1 MIGTRRVFV
10 AAVSAAAV
18 LAVGTAALADTKLA
32 PPKGYRQWFH
42 VNTAIVTKDSP
53 AYDAIGG
60 MHNVS
65 VNAIG
70 LKALKSGGTY
80 PDNSV
85 FASDVHEFT
94 VTDGVYSEG
103 ARKALAVM
111 VKDAKKYAA
120 TGGWG
125 FQVWLGGDPAKPF
138 VTDAA
143 DAAKKCFGCHTS
155 QKDHQFVFST
165 YLP

>member
-1 MIGTRRVFV
+1 MVGRIRALVTL
-10 AAVSAAAV
+10 VSAAAI
-18 LAVGTAALADTKLA
+18 LGAGTAALADTKLA

-53 AYDAIGG
+53 AFDAIGG

-70 LKALKSGGTY
+70 LKALKSGATY
-80 PDNSV
+80 PDKSA

-94 VTDGVYSEG
+94 LADGVYGEG
-103 ARKALAVM
+103 ARKAVAVM

-125 FQVWLGGDPAKPF
+125 FQAWLGGDPAKPF

-143 DAAKKCFGCHTS
+143 KQCFGCHTT

>member
-1 MIGTRRVFV
+1 MVSTLRTFV
-10 AAVSAAAV
+10 TALSAAAM
-18 LAVGTAALADTKLA
+18 LGAGAAALADTKLA
-32 PPKGYRQWFH
+32 PPKGYRTWFH
-42 VNTAIVTKDSP
+42 VNTAIVDKASP
-53 AYDAIGG
+53 LFAEIGG
-60 MHNVS
+60 MHNIS
-65 VNAIG
+65 VNATG

-80 PDNSV
+80 PDSSIFV
-85 FASDVHEFT
+85 SDVHDFT
-94 VTDGVYSEG
+94 VDNGTYNEG
-103 ARKALAVM
+103 GRKGLAIM

-125 FQVWLGGDPAKPF
+125 FQLWAGGDPAKPI

-143 DAAKKCFGCHTS
+143 KQCFGCHTQ

>member
-1 MIGTRRVFV
+1 MVGGSRKLMGVL
-10 AAVSAAAV
+10 AAAA
-18 LAVGTAALADTKLA
+18 LLGAGAAALADTKLA
-32 PPKGYRQWFH
+32 PPKNYRQWFH

-53 AYDAIGG
+53 VFDQIGG
-60 MHNVS
+60 MHNVY

-80 PDNSV
+80 PDGSV
-85 FASDVHEFT
+85 FASDVHE
-94 VTDGVYSEG
+94 VTLSDGVYSEG
-103 ARKALAVM
+103 GRKGVAVM

-125 FQVWLGGDPAKPF
+125 FQVWIGGDPSKPA

-143 DAAKKCFGCHTS
+143 KQCFGCHVP
-155 QKDHQFVFST
+155 QKAHDYVFST
-165 YLP
+165 YIP

>member
-1 MIGTRRVFV
+1 MKGKFRGFV
-10 AAVSAAAV
+10 AAMAVAAV
-18 LAVGTAALADTKLA
+18 VGVAATAVADTELT

-53 AYDAIGG
+53 VFDAIGG
-60 MHNVS
+60 QHNVY

-80 PDNSV
+80 ADGSV
-85 FASDVHEFT
+85 FASDVHEFNLA
-94 VTDGVYSEG
+94 DGVYSEG
-103 ARKALAVM
+103 KRKGVAVM

-125 FQVWLGGDPAKPF
+125 FQFWLGGDPAKPF

-143 DAAKKCFGCHTS
+143 KQCFGCHTP
-155 QKDHQFVFST
+155 QKDHQYVFSS
-165 YLP
+165 YIP

>member
-1 MIGTRRVFV
+1 MSGKLRSF
-10 AAVSAAAV
+10 AAMLAATALAGAAAT
-18 LAVGTAALADTKLA
+18 AVADTALA

-53 AYDAIGG
+53 VFGAIGG
-60 MHNVS
+60 MHNVY

-80 PDNSV
+80 PKGSV
-85 FASDVHEFT
+85 FASDVHDFSLA
-94 VTDGVYSEG
+94 DGVYNEG
-103 ARKALAVM
+103 NRKGVAVM
-111 VKDAKKYAA
+111 VKDDKKYAD

-125 FQVWLGGDPAKPF
+125 FQVWLGGDPAKPV

-143 DAAKKCFGCHTS
+143 KQCFGCHLP
-155 QKDHQFVFST
+155 QKDHQYVFST
-165 YLP
+165 YIP

>member
-1 MIGTRRVFV
+1 MVGTPRAFMT
-10 AAVSAAAV
+10 ALAAAAI
-18 LAVGTAALADTKLA
+18 LGAGTAALADTKLP

-53 AYDAIGG
+53 VFGDIGG
-60 MHNVS
+60 MHNVY
-65 VNAIG
+65 VNASG
-70 LKALKSGGTY
+70 LKALKSGGLY
-80 PDNSV
+80 PDKSV
-85 FASDVHEFT
+85 FVSDVHDFT
-94 VTDGVYSEG
+94 ITDGVYSEG
-103 ARKALAVM
+103 GRKGVAIM
-111 VKDAKKYAA
+111 IKDAGKYAA

-125 FQVWLGGDPAKPF
+125 FQFWIGGDPAKPV

-143 DAAKKCFGCHTS
+143 KQCFGCHTQ

>member
-10 AAVSAAAV
+10 AAVSAAVV

-53 AYDAIGG
+53 VFGAIGG
-60 MHNVS
+60 MHNVY

-80 PDNSV
+80 PDKSV

-103 ARKALAVM
+103 GRKGVAIM
-111 VKDAKKYAA
+111 IKDAKKYAA

-143 DAAKKCFGCHTS
+143 KQCFGCHTS

>member
-1 MIGTRRVFV
+1 MKGTFRVFAGAMAV
-10 AAVSAAAV
+10 AAVVGVAATAV
-18 LAVGTAALADTKLA
+18 ADTELA
-32 PPKGYRQWFH
+32 PPKNYRQWFH

-53 AYDAIGG
+53 VFDAIGG
-60 MHNVS
+60 MHNVY

-80 PDNSV
+80 ADGSV
-85 FASDVHEFT
+85 FASDVHEFSLA
-94 VTDGVYSEG
+94 DGVYSEG
-103 ARKALAVM
+103 KRKGVAVM

-125 FQVWLGGDPAKPF
+125 FQVWAGGDPAKPI

-143 DAAKKCFGCHTS
+143 KQCFGCHTP
-155 QKDHQFVFST
+155 QKDHQYVFSR
-165 YLP
+165 YIP

>member
-1 MIGTRRVFV
+1 MVGGSRKLVGALAV
-10 AAVSAAAV
+10 AALLGAGA
-18 LAVGTAALADTKLA
+18 TAWADTELA
-32 PPKGYRQWFH
+32 PPKGYRTWFH

-53 AYDAIGG
+53 VFDQIGG

-80 PDNSV
+80 PDGSV
-85 FASDVHEFT
+85 FASDVHE
-94 VTDGVYSEG
+94 VTLSDGVYSESG
-103 ARKALAVM
+103 RKGVAVM

-125 FQVWLGGDPAKPF
+125 FQAWLGGDPAKPL

-143 DAAKKCFGCHTS
+143 KQCFGCHTP
-155 QKDHQFVFST
+155 QKAHDYVFST
-165 YLP
+165 YIP

>member
-1 MIGTRRVFV
+1 MTGKLRGF
-10 AAVSAAAV
+10 AAA
-18 LAVGTAALADTKLA
+18 LTAVAIVGATATAVADTKLA

-53 AYDAIGG
+53 MFDAIGG
-60 MHNVS
+60 MHNVY

-80 PDNSV
+80 ASGSV
-85 FASDVHEFT
+85 FASDVHEFGLDT
-94 VTDGVYSEG
+94 GVYTEG
-103 ARKALAVM
+103 NRKAVAVM

-143 DAAKKCFGCHTS
+143 KQCFGCHQS
-155 QKDHQFVFST
+155 QKDHQYVFSS
-165 YLP
+165 YIP

>member
-1 MIGTRRVFV
+1 MVGSLRTFV
-10 AAVSAAAV
+10 TVLAAAAV
-18 LAVGTAALADTKLA
+18 LGVGAAALADTKLA

-53 AYDAIGG
+53 VFGDIGG
-60 MHNVS
+60 MHNVY

-80 PDNSV
+80 PDKSIFV
-85 FASDVHEFT
+85 SDVHEFT
-94 VTDGVYSEG
+94 VTDGVYGEG
-103 ARKALAVM
+103 GRKGVAIM
-111 VKDAKKYAA
+111 IKDAKTYAA
-120 TGGWG
+120 TGDWG
-125 FQVWLGGDPAKPF
+125 FQFWLGGDPSKAL

-143 DAAKKCFGCHTS
+143 KQCFGCHTQ
-155 QKDHQFVFST
+155 QKDHQYVFST

>member
-1 MIGTRRVFV
+1 MIGARRVFV
-10 AAVSAAAV
+10 ASVSAAAV

-53 AYDAIGG
+53 AFDAIGG
-60 MHNVS
+60 MHNVY

-80 PDNSV
+80 PDKSV

-103 ARKALAVM
+103 GRKGVAIM
-111 VKDAKKYAA
+111 IKDAKKYAA

-143 DAAKKCFGCHTS
+143 KQCFGCHTS

>member
-1 MIGTRRVFV
+1 MVGGSRKLVSALAV
-10 AAVSAAAV
+10 AALLGAGAAAW
-18 LAVGTAALADTKLA
+18 ADTKLA
-32 PPKGYRQWFH
+32 PPKDYRHWFH

-53 AYDAIGG
+53 VFDKIGG

-80 PDNSV
+80 PDGSV
-85 FASDVHEFT
+85 FASDVHE
-94 VTDGVYSEG
+94 VTLSDGVYSESG
-103 ARKALAVM
+103 RKVVAVM

-125 FQVWLGGDPAKPF
+125 FQFWEGGDPKKPA

-143 DAAKKCFGCHTS
+143 KQCFECHQPKKD
-155 QKDHQFVFST
+155 QDDVYST
-165 YLP
+165 YIP

>member
-1 MIGTRRVFV
+1 MVGGSRKLVGALAV
-10 AAVSAAAV
+10 AALLGAGA
-18 LAVGTAALADTKLA
+18 TALADTELA
-32 PPKGYRQWFH
+32 PPKGYRTWFH

-53 AYDAIGG
+53 VFDQIGG

-70 LKALKSGGTY
+70 LKALKSGGPF
-80 PDNSV
+80 PDGSV

-94 VTDGVYSEG
+94 LSDGVYSESG
-103 ARKALAVM
+103 RKVVAVM

-125 FQVWLGGDPAKPF
+125 FQAWLGGDPAKPL

-143 DAAKKCFGCHTS
+143 KQCFGCHTP
-155 QKDHQFVFST
+155 QKAHDYVFST
-165 YLP
+165 YIP